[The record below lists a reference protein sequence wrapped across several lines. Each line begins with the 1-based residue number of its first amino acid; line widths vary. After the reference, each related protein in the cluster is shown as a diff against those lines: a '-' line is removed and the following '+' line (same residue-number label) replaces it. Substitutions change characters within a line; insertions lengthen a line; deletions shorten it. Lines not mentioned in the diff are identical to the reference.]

1 MRRFLITG
9 MVVLLPVMAS
19 LYLIWL
25 FFSFFDHLFAPVGQY
40 LFGRPLP
47 GVGVFLTLLLVLG
60 TGMLAT
66 NFLGRRVIDL
76 VGCLLARLPL
86 VGSIYRAMKQ
96 IVDAFSQ
103 PHQTAFKRVVLVEY
117 PRQGCYTIG
126 FFTGWP
132 KGELAM
138 MGDEQLV
145 SVFLPTTPNPTSGW
159 LLLLP
164 ERDSTYLQRPVE
176 EGLKLV
182 ISGGVTAARA
192 REMAVVQPGGR
203 MGTC

>member
-1 MRRFLITG
+1 MG
-9 MVVLLPVMAS
+9 
-19 LYLIWL
+19 
-25 FFSFFDHLFAPVGQY
+25 FSFFDHLFAPVGQY

-126 FFTGWP
+126 FSQG
-132 KGELAM
+132 
-138 MGDEQLV
+138 
-145 SVFLPTTPNPTSGW
+145 
-159 LLLLP
+159 
-164 ERDSTYLQRPVE
+164 QR
-176 EGLKLV
+176 
-182 ISGGVTAARA
+182 ANWR
-192 REMAVVQPGGR
+192 
-203 MGTC
+203 